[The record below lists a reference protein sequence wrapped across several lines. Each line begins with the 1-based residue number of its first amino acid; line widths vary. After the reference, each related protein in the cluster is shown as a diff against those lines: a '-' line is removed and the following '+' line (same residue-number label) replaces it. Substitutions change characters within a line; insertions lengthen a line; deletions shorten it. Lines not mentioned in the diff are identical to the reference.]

1 MNLNKPEV
9 DRHWSPGAHTGTFRG
24 QGLSFVAGKVALE
37 FFTDDAFLE
46 GVLEKGEQ
54 MRTRLQAIADAHPDR
69 GWVVRGR
76 GMMQA
81 LDTGDGALNAR
92 LQRECFDRGLLFGPC
107 GSGGRVIKLIP
118 PLIIEP
124 DDLAEGL
131 DILEAAIAAALE
143 EA

>member
-1 MNLNKPEV
+1 MGFVL
-9 DRHWSPGAHTGTFRG
+9 AGTSRR
-24 QGLSFVAGKVALE
+24 ALL
-37 FFTDDAFLE
+37 DA
-46 GVLEKGEQ
+46 
-54 MRTRLQAIADAHPDR
+54 
-69 GWVVRGR
+69 
-76 GMMQA
+76 
-81 LDTGDGALNAR
+81 
-92 LQRECFDRGLLFGPC
+92 GLLIGPC